1 MKRLGVV
8 GTMVWDT
15 IYGRG
20 TGCYPVEEWGGIGYA
35 LAALEATLP
44 RDWQIVPLIK
54 VGRDLAAQANEFLMN
69 LTRRSGAA
77 RFVEVPE
84 PNNRVTLRY
93 QELVRSAEKMSG
105 GVPPWNWEQ
114 LGPMVQ
120 DVDALYVNF
129 ISGFEMGLDTA
140 LRLRQGFTG
149 PIYADLHSLF
159 LGVRKDGL
167 RVPELPSEVA
177 TWFSCFDVVQL
188 NESEMGLLGEDAL
201 EIAARVLASGVRL
214 LIVTLGPLGAVYFSV
229 PSFTFAHVDH
239 TDRGVMGPIHTA
251 RIPVG
256 EVADALDPTGCG
268 DVFGA
273 TVVSFLAQ
281 GLDVVGAIHRG
292 NENAAR
298 NLTHRGATD
307 LHRRLRGEMVGR

>member
-20 TGCYPVEEWGGIGYA
+20 TGCDPVEEWGGIGYA
-35 LAALEATLP
+35 LAALEATLAQ
-44 RDWQIVPLIK
+44 DWQIVPLIK
-54 VGRDLAAQANEFLMN
+54 VGSDLAAQANEFLMN

-93 QELVRSAEKMSG
+93 QELVRSAERMSG
-105 GVPPWNWEQ
+105 GVPPWSWEQ

-120 DVDALYVNF
+120 DLDALYINF
-129 ISGFEMGLDTA
+129 ISGFELGLDTA
-140 LRLRQGFTG
+140 LRLRQGFSG

-159 LGVRKDGL
+159 LSLSPDGL
-167 RVPELPSEVA
+167 RVPQLPSEVA

-188 NESEMGLLGEDAL
+188 NESEMALLGDDAL
-201 EIAARVLASGVRL
+201 EVAARVLASGVRL

-229 PSFTFAHVDH
+229 PAFTFAQVDD
-239 TDRGVMGPIHTA
+239 TDRRVVGPIRTA

-256 EVADALDPTGCG
+256 EVRDALDPTGCG

-273 TVVSFLAQ
+273 TVVSFLTQ
-281 GLDVVGAIHRG
+281 GLDVVDAIRRA

-298 NLTHRGATD
+298 NLTYRGATD
-307 LHRRLRGEMVGR
+307 LHHRLRGEIVGR

>member
-1 MKRLGVV
+1 
-8 GTMVWDT
+8 MVWDT

-20 TGCYPVEEWGGIGYA
+20 TGGDPVEEWGGIGYA
-35 LAALEATLP
+35 LAALVATLP

-69 LTRRSGAA
+69 LTHRAGAD

-140 LRLRQGFTG
+140 LRLRQGFSG

-159 LGVRKDGL
+159 LGVVGDGL
-167 RVPELPSEVA
+167 RVPEVPSEVG

-201 EIAARVLASGVRL
+201 EVAARMMASEVRL

-229 PSFTFAHVDH
+229 PSFTFTRVND
-239 TDRGVMGPIHTA
+239 TDRRVMGPIRTA

-256 EVADALDPTGCG
+256 ETADALDPTGCG

-281 GLDVVGAIHRG
+281 GLDVAEAIRHG

-307 LHRRLRGEMVGR
+307 LHHRLRGEIVGK